1 MKLKKV
7 EPRNYWMSDLFPS
20 NLNHLVNNFF
30 DNDVSE
36 VSPNTAFFR
45 PSTEIKETGHS
56 FDVLL
61 AIPGIKKDEVNI
73 ELNNGVLEISGERK
87 NEKKEENEKF
97 HLSEISYGK
106 FTRRFQLPD
115 NVDLEKIDATAN
127 DGILKV
133 SIPKREETKPKQISV
148 K

>member
-1 MKLKKV
+1 MKLKKI

-20 NLNHLVNNFF
+20 NFNNLVNTFF

-36 VSPNTAFFR
+36 VSPSTAFFR
-45 PSTEIKETGHS
+45 PSTEIKETDHS

-61 AIPGIKKDEVNI
+61 SIPGIKKDEVSI
-73 ELNNGVLEISGERK
+73 ELHNGVLEVSGERK
-87 NEKKEENEKF
+87 NEKEEKNEKY
-97 HLSEISYGK
+97 HLSEITYGK

-115 NVDLEKIDATAN
+115 NVDPDKIDASVE
-127 DGILKV
+127 DGILKL
-133 SIPKREETKPKQISV
+133 SIPKSEDKKPKQISV